1 MKAPGLVLLILLPF
15 LFAARTD
22 VYQQVGSADRQPLK
36 QGVERYTQ
44 DQIKRNWSDLFE
56 IKIPGYAIDADYDA
70 LSGKTPVHSKK
81 DFVDAMDERVSNGS
95 LPFMQSFDLTSIT
108 PREGRLRGAWLRK
121 GSARKLSLQG
131 NRKVYALRF
140 RWASSFWLLDVRL
153 FHAALVFSD
162 IRQRVAISG
171 REGNPIAAPLPEAA
185 SFPARPPTAP
195 SPSPTTWQECP

>member
-56 IKIPGYAIDADYDA
+56 IKIPGYAIDADYDD

-108 PREGRLRGAWLRK
+108 PVKGGYEVRGCSKAQRESFHFK
-121 GSARKLSLQG
+121 GIVKFTAYVSDGQVRFGSWMF
-131 NRKVYALRF
+131 VY
-140 RWASSFWLLDVRL
+140 SMPHSCSQT
-153 FHAALVFSD
+153 SD
-162 IRQRVAISG
+162 S
-171 REGNPIAAPLPEAA
+171 E
-185 SFPARPPTAP
+185 
-195 SPSPTTWQECP
+195 